1 MCTPR
6 LVRVD
11 FIRKQKVLFDPFS
24 GLGAMIFA
32 ENKNYFIKTNV
43 LIYNTYIKSL
53 KCHWSINKHHIH
65 VL

>member
-32 ENKNYFIKTNV
+32 KNQNY
-43 LIYNTYIKSL
+43 
-53 KCHWSINKHHIH
+53 
-65 VL
+65 

>member
-32 ENKNYFIKTNV
+32 KNQNYLVKTNV
-43 LIYNTYIKSL
+43 QIYNTYIYN
-53 KCHWSINKHHIH
+53 H
-65 VL
+65 